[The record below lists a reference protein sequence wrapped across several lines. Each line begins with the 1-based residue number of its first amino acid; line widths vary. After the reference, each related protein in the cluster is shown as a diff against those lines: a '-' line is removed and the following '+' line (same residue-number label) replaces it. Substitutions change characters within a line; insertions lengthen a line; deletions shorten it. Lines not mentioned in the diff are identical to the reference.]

1 MQLDRLALR
10 LDLDG
15 VTLAAGVRIGAQQP
29 NDIGIVDDEL
39 LLESEHLQVEAEARL
54 EYVDDAEVRVLVLD
68 LCVDLALDRAAVNPH
83 QLVFGREPELG
94 PHALRVHCREGG
106 PFARLETLGDDGAH
120 AAREL
125 RNALGEDGG

>member
-54 EYVDDAEVRVLVLD
+54 EYVDDAVTDAEPLPADDVLD
-68 LCVDLALDRAAVNPH
+68 DVGQEGAEGS
-83 QLVFGREPELG
+83 GREPQYG
-94 PHALRVHCREGG
+94 R
-106 PFARLETLGDDGAH
+106 
-120 AAREL
+120 
-125 RNALGEDGG
+125 